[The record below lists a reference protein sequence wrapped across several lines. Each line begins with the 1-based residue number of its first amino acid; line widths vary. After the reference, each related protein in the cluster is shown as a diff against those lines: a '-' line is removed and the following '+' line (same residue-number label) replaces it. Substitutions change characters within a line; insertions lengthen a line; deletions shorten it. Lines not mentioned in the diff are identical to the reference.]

1 MNTEIDESFQCFL
14 SEGFEAL
21 NECEESLSGLQ
32 VGKENKGAVDA
43 LFRHYHTL
51 KGGAGMVGLTTLEKM
66 AHSVE
71 DLLGKVRKGDISFSE
86 KLKEVLI
93 EGNLVLDSLMARV
106 ENGTQSPDL
115 LPEEEGL
122 IQNIRSF
129 GEGGNPLEG
138 FVGAFL
144 KDVKEVIS
152 VEKHGTVDP
161 ETFSKIVSR
170 IEKLDNEY
178 KAMLLPEYNDEDAK
192 TKNDKG
198 RWVIGQRDVSDL
210 INSITPV
217 FKEEN
222 GYGPGDAGTQK
233 ELLAQLTELE
243 RITLK
248 YSNNGLRPMIKEFR
262 DDIQVVIESAIGL
275 DERLIGVF
283 KDEWSKFV
291 SNLEFQPIVDKPKSP
306 EKAEEVKAPV
316 QKQNPNQKQ
325 KEQENSFRVP
335 QSRLDVFL
343 DQVGDLIIMTEHSSN
358 FLNRME
364 SASGQ
369 SEVAALTKELKSHT
383 GHMSKSVFSLE
394 SSLRD
399 VRKVQLRNITRK
411 AQRQMRELARKLGKE
426 VSWEIVDDHIEVDK
440 MIVEKLADPLMHILR
455 NCLDHGLEAPDE
467 RKKFGKDE
475 TGTIT
480 ISAREEERNFILTI
494 SDDGRGIDL
503 DKVREKAISNGFLT
517 AEQLDKMP
525 PGEVTKLIFTAG
537 LSTAKKTTTVSGRGV
552 GMDVVSKNIE
562 ELKGSIKVATEKLK
576 GTDTIISI
584 PLNDNLVVS
593 KGVLFRTGENRLI
606 VETDN
611 LMEILSEDKVETFT
625 LHDDQEM
632 VRIRDEVY
640 PVLANHAIFGAEEKR
655 TAQNGN
661 RLFFVLEAANGRSCL
676 CADEVLETQSF
687 VIKKMHDYFEDCR
700 TFKGSA
706 ILKDGGVGLVLD
718 VDNILNSAN

>member
-1 MNTEIDESFQCFL
+1 M
-14 SEGFEAL
+14 
-21 NECEESLSGLQ
+21 
-32 VGKENKGAVDA
+32 
-43 LFRHYHTL
+43 
-51 KGGAGMVGLTTLEKM
+51 
-66 AHSVE
+66 
-71 DLLGKVRKGDISFSE
+71 
-86 KLKEVLI
+86 
-93 EGNLVLDSLMARV
+93 
-106 ENGTQSPDL
+106 
-115 LPEEEGL
+115 
-122 IQNIRSF
+122 
-129 GEGGNPLEG
+129 
-138 FVGAFL
+138 
-144 KDVKEVIS
+144 
-152 VEKHGTVDP
+152 
-161 ETFSKIVSR
+161 
-170 IEKLDNEY
+170 
-178 KAMLLPEYNDEDAK
+178 
-192 TKNDKG
+192 
-198 RWVIGQRDVSDL
+198 
-210 INSITPV
+210 
-217 FKEEN
+217 
-222 GYGPGDAGTQK
+222 
-233 ELLAQLTELE
+233 
-243 RITLK
+243 
-248 YSNNGLRPMIKEFR
+248 
-262 DDIQVVIESAIGL
+262 
-275 DERLIGVF
+275 
-283 KDEWSKFV
+283 
-291 SNLEFQPIVDKPKSP
+291 
-306 EKAEEVKAPV
+306 
-316 QKQNPNQKQ
+316 
-325 KEQENSFRVP
+325 
-335 QSRLDVFL
+335 

-369 SEVAALTKELKSHT
+369 SEVEALTKEFKSHT

-399 VRKVQLRNITRK
+399 VRKVQLKNITRK
-411 AQRQMRELARKLGKE
+411 AQRQMRELARKLGKK

-467 RKKFGKDE
+467 RKKLGKEE
-475 TGTIT
+475 TGKIT

-552 GMDVVSKNIE
+552 GMDVVSKNID
-562 ELKGSIKVATEKLK
+562 ELKGSIAVATEKLK

-625 LHDDQEM
+625 LHDEQEM

-640 PVLANHAIFGAEEKR
+640 PVLANHTIFGAEEKR

-661 RLFFVLEAANGRSCL
+661 RLFFVLEAGDGKSCL

-687 VIKKMHDYFEDCR
+687 VIKKMHDYFKDCR